1 MISEYLKP
9 RRFLAIVFRLSF
21 VVALIATS
29 IDTFKI
35 YDRWTDE
42 SVARQFAM
50 ATMDCAIK
58 LPRERIESTR
68 NEYGFIDVAPLGC
81 GAGSDGVHFWV
92 SNEALQQHRVGKY
105 FSPLFHR
112 PSEFLSVL
120 ITFAQYFFVV
130 NLIGVLLVAAFKVS
144 RWIIGNP
151 TQ

>member
-1 MISEYLKP
+1 MITEWLKP
-9 RRFLAIVFRLSF
+9 KRFLAIFFRLSLI
-21 VVALIATS
+21 VALIATTV
-29 IDTFKI
+29 DTFEI
-35 YDRWTDE
+35 YKRWADE
-42 SVARQFAM
+42 SVDRQFAT

-58 LPRERIESTR
+58 LPRDRVESTR

-130 NLIGVLLVAAFKVS
+130 NFLGIFLVGALRVA
-144 RWIIGNP
+144 RWIIGRP
-151 TQ
+151 IP